1 MTIDDAI
8 QYLSE
13 KYHVDVTIEKE
24 NMFVGYK
31 VKLISRFFV
40 RGDGRHTEAVFYEVV
55 TDDWR
60 IWCDSQDKIIRE
72 KLSIF

>member
-1 MTIDDAI
+1 MTIEDAI

-13 KYHVDVTIEKE
+13 KYHVNVTIEKE
-24 NMFVGYK
+24 NMFVGYE
-31 VKLISRFFV
+31 VKLISRFFA
-40 RGDGRHTEAVFYEVV
+40 REEERHTEAVFHEVV

-60 IWCDSQDKIIRE
+60 IWCDSQDKIIRD